1 MELLISLIVVIC
13 ALVYYLYRRTF
24 YYWESLGITQF
35 PISTIKRG
43 NLDGVGTEYHMSQFF
58 VNYYKKT
65 KELGESFC
73 GLYFSITPVLFLVD
87 LELIKTILVRD
98 FNIFPNRGMYFNE
111 KDDPVSAHL
120 FNIENDQWRSL
131 RQKISPVFTSGKL
144 KMMFSTISDVAD
156 KLLAVIDKQMVETG
170 QLEVKDTLARFTTD
184 VIGSTAFGIDCN
196 SFDDVDSKFYK
207 MGSKVFTLRP
217 RLISRLFR
225 TAFKD
230 LSRKLRMKSLPE
242 DISDFYLGITK
253 ETVEYREK
261 NPSVVRQDFINLL
274 MELKK
279 QNIVTVEQIAAQSFV
294 FFLAG

>member
-13 ALVYYLYRRTF
+13 ALSYYLYRKIF
-24 YYWESLGITQF
+24 YHWERLGITQF

-43 NLDGVGTEYHMSQFF
+43 NLDAVGTEYHISQFF

-65 KELGESFC
+65 KELGQAFC
-73 GLYFSITPVLFLVD
+73 GLYFSITPVLLLVD
-87 LELIKTILVRD
+87 LELIKDILVRN
-98 FNIFPNRGMYFNE
+98 FNNFPNRGMYFNE

-131 RQKISPVFTSGKL
+131 RQKISPVFTTGKL
-144 KMMFSTISDVAD
+144 KLMISTICDVAD
-156 KLLAVIDKQMVETG
+156 KLVEVIDKQMEETG

-196 SFDDVDSKFYK
+196 SLNDVDSKFYE
-207 MGSKVFTLRP
+207 MGTKVFKIRP
-217 RLISRLFR
+217 RLINRLFK
-225 TAFKD
+225 TVFKD
-230 LSRKLRMKSLPE
+230 LSRKLQLKSLPE
-242 DISDFYLGITK
+242 DISSFYLGITK
-253 ETVEYREK
+253 ETVKYREK
-261 NPSVVRQDFINLL
+261 NPSVERQDFINLL
-274 MELKK
+274 LELKK